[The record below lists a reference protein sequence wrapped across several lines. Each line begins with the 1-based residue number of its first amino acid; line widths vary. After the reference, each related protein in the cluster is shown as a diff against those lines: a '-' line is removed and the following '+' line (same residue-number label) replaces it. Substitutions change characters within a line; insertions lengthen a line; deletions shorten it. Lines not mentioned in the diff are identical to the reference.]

1 MINHLFIGLGG
12 QGGNTLGEL
21 KKVFAN
27 RKNDVQTLKKK
38 GLDWDFLYIDSS
50 RNVVN
55 TRKVWTHFGENLALD
70 PSSFLYLKD
79 DGGELD
85 VPSMARLPDV
95 NPWIGDHTKLD
106 SFLRGSQG
114 VVGANQ
120 RRRLGRLLFARNA
133 DRIRKAVCEDKI
145 TPMLGSSYRCA
156 IHIFASLAGG
166 TGSGGIVDLVTM
178 LRTEFPNAS
187 TDTGFPIFLY
197 LYVTDRKFEGSMVG
211 YFHENQAAVLRDL
224 NALACEIYHPNML
237 GSAINGKP
245 FKGGQPFT
253 QVVLSSHLNAKN
265 QLLSLEQQHQIFAEA
280 AFERIYC
287 FTTGNLGD
295 AEQQAITGEDKIPG
309 YPGEPAKIPLRSYRF
324 GSSGM
329 RRWEVPI
336 DEVREL
342 LASDLLS
349 SCLNTLL
356 YQNWSSTLGAANE
369 KLSTNI
375 QGYSEILGEVLSS
388 VSVEQISQSELQTL
402 VENLNTDINR
412 FHDGK
417 RREGF
422 KEIDLDDYEQGI
434 RERYSEHLNERGVN
448 TVFKD
453 FVNLREKRIERVI
466 TRIHDVIKRAWVR
479 PSNSLGLTY
488 IHDLLLEA
496 QAKLREEIEGG
507 RQSVTGDKALETR
520 MQLRKAEWMKL
531 TLFSRPLKQEQLARA
546 HQADL
551 LAILRQDLRQRAGRE
566 DTELLERISRALG
579 QLASDYRSAADVL
592 TDKSASSTKRFQ
604 SLFMD
609 LRALSGEDSGNQDGR
624 LANKAEFSIADL
636 ESYIGQQ
643 RLVRDHLKNT
653 CDELI
658 AKAVDEVLGDD
669 QLVKI
674 GRLSETQKSK
684 FDEIAESII
693 FKRTSHIHDAI
704 VDRTH
709 REPVL
714 SGHILDILQK
724 RFNEDSDSFKRELK
738 AFIDSSASSIQLS
751 SNDIQPKS
759 LRSDS
764 GMPSMPRQVLVIGIP
779 SGHPFGAILKGE
791 VGPLMDAGS
800 ITYHSVYEHDDPTQ
814 IRMLT
819 MTYWMAARYAKVV
832 HGLEA
837 IFSNS
842 LASDH
847 EGDKRY
853 FTNLDPSG
861 ENGSRPAILL
871 PTDEESQSQVRA
883 ALWLGSRLVAPG
895 TQEKLIQEG
904 AGGVV
909 LMELSKEG
917 LPDPFEVKSSL
928 EDLHRNTDVTKAS
941 RIITAVEAA
950 ITALDVAGRDALL
963 LEIKENDAKVL
974 RDSGSAGSAEYIAWK
989 KDRDNLFEFLSK

>member
-12 QGGNTLGEL
+12 QGGKTLGEL

-27 RKNDVQTLKKK
+27 RASDVKALKKK
-38 GLDWDFLYIDSS
+38 GMDWDFLYIDSS

-55 TRKVWTHFGENLALD
+55 SRKVWTHFGENLALD

-79 DGGELD
+79 DDGEVD

-95 NPWIGDHTKLD
+95 APWIGDHTKLD
-106 SFLRGSQG
+106 TFLRGSKG

-145 TPMLGSSYRCA
+145 TPMLGSSHRCA

-187 TDTGFPIFLY
+187 TEDGFPIFLY
-197 LYVTDRKFEGSMVG
+197 LYVTDRKFEESMVG
-211 YFHENQAAVLRDL
+211 CFHENQAAVLRDL
-224 NALACEIYHPNML
+224 NALACETYHPNML

-245 FKGGQPFT
+245 YKGGQPFT
-253 QVVLSSHLNAKN
+253 QVVLSSHLNTKN
-265 QLLSLEQQHQIFAEA
+265 QLLSLEQQHQIFAEV

-295 AEQQAITGEDKIPG
+295 AAQQALTGEDKISNFA
-309 YPGEPAKIPLRSYRF
+309 GEPAKIPLRSYRF

-349 SCLNTLL
+349 CCLNLL
-356 YQNWSSTLGAANE
+356 LFQNWSSTLGASNE
-369 KLSTNI
+369 KLSSNI
-375 QGYSEILGEVLSS
+375 QGYQEILGEVLSA
-388 VSVEQISQSELQTL
+388 VSVEQISQSELQAL
-402 VENLNTDINR
+402 VENLTTDINR

-422 KEIDLDDYEQGI
+422 KAFDLDDYEQGV
-434 RERYSEHLNERGVN
+434 RERYSEHLNERGVD
-448 TVFKD
+448 TIFKE
-453 FVNLREKRIERVI
+453 FANLRDKRIERVI
-466 TRIHDVIKRAWVR
+466 SRVHGIIKRAWGR
-479 PSNSLGLTY
+479 PSNSLGLVY
-488 IHDLLLEA
+488 VSDLLLEA
-496 QAKLREEIEGG
+496 QSKLREEIEGA
-507 RQSVTGDKALETR
+507 RHSVTGDKALQTR

-531 TLFSRPLKQEQLARA
+531 TIFSRPLKLEQLARA

-551 LAILRQDLRQRAGRE
+551 LALLRQDLRQCAGRE
-566 DTELLERISRALG
+566 DAELLGTISRALG
-579 QLASDYRSAADVL
+579 QLASDYKSAADVL
-592 TDKSASSTKRFQ
+592 TEKSASSANRFH
-604 SLFMD
+604 SLFAD
-609 LRALSGEDSGNQDGR
+609 LRALNGEEPGSQDDR
-624 LANKAEFSIADL
+624 VANKAEFSIADL
-636 ESYIGQQ
+636 ESYVREQ
-643 RLVRDHLKNT
+643 RLERDHLKNT

-684 FDEIAESII
+684 FDEIVEFIF

-724 RFNEDSDSFKRELK
+724 RFNEDSESFKRELK
-738 AFIDSSASSIQLS
+738 AFIDSAASSIQLS
-751 SNDIQPKS
+751 SNEIQPKS

-779 SGHPFGAILKGE
+779 SGHPFGTILKGE

-837 IFSNS
+837 IYSNS
-842 LASDH
+842 LASDL

-853 FTNLDPSG
+853 FTNIDPSG
-861 ENGSRPAILL
+861 ENGSRPAVLL
-871 PTDEESQSQVRA
+871 PSAEESQSQVRA
-883 ALWLGSRLVAPG
+883 ALWLGVRLFAPD
-895 TQEKLIQEG
+895 TREKLIQESS
-904 AGGVV
+904 AGVV
-909 LMELSKEG
+909 LVEIGEKGRITPVDLRQSLEG
-917 LPDPFEVKSSL
+917 LN
-928 EDLHRNTDVTKAS
+928 RNTDITTAS
-941 RIITAVEAA
+941 RVITAVEASL
-950 ITALDVAGRDALL
+950 TAMTPADLDDLRTKINELD
-963 LEIKENDAKVL
+963 LENLNNHGVV
-974 RDSGSAGSAEYIAWK
+974 SPEYAAWT
-989 KDRDNLFEFLSK
+989 KDRDNLFEFLAK